1 MVSSGSVVEWRSLFN
16 GCRAFCRAWML
27 ILNIAILPM
36 IFCCCLFAFYPKWD
50 EVLRGRPTLCCV
62 SVGCRL
68 YPFHA
73 WFFDFALLCF
83 DYAFTSLWLTLLW
96 LFLLWLILLWL
107 SLLWLSLPWL
117 ILLWLT
123 LLYFCDSI
131 FVTYIVAPIVMP
143 NCRAGILRQH
153 FHYFVKASS
162 LLHSLCTLLW
172 FFY

>member
-1 MVSSGSVVEWRSLFN
+1 MASTGSVVEWRRLFN
-16 GCRAFCRAWML
+16 GCRAFRRAWML
-27 ILNIAILPM
+27 ILNIAILPRM
-36 IFCCCLFAFYPKWD
+36 FCCCLLAFNPKWD

-96 LFLLWLILLWL
+96 L
-107 SLLWLSLPWL
+107 SLLWL

-123 LLYFCDSI
+123 LLYFCDSLFI
-131 FVTYIVAPIVMP
+131 TYIVAPIVMS

-162 LLHSLCTLLW
+162 LLHSLCTLLC